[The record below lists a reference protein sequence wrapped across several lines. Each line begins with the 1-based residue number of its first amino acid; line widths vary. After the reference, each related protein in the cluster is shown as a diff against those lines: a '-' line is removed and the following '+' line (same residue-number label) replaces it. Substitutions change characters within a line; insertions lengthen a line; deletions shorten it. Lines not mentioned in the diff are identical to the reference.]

1 MCGFR
6 CETLFQGWNV
16 NISKSTLCGF
26 VTVGMRYVDVMI
38 YASMEPEKLSSLAPE
53 LLFRVLPY
61 QDQMSFQENLKS

>member
-1 MCGFR
+1 
-6 CETLFQGWNV
+6 
-16 NISKSTLCGF
+16 
-26 VTVGMRYVDVMI
+26 MRYVDVMI